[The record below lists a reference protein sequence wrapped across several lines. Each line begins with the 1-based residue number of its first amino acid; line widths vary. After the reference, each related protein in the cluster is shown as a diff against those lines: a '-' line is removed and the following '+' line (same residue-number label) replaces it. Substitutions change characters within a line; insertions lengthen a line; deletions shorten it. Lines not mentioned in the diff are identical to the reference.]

1 MSSRVRHALARMFP
15 GILLVVIGLLAALV
29 RRGRP
34 THRSAAA
41 VPLTTGKPT
50 PVSRPR
56 GLGVA
61 FYGLAF
67 LALVLGLG
75 LTLFLSSGGG
85 AVRRFL
91 AEPAEETGQR
101 SLAVLSPGK
110 EGADRAAGAADRTET
125 QRGPASA
132 DPGASPLPAPTFET
146 VRVARNGNLV
156 VAGRAAPNDTV
167 ALLVDGKPV
176 AEAVAD
182 ASGQF
187 AVVPPTLPTG
197 TSEVGLR
204 VTDAQGR
211 VRTGSESVAVA
222 VSPSRDTLPLVALT
236 APDRATRVLS
246 QADPVPKR
254 PDEKSNDPVRGVAGS
269 DVTGTGDPAGGENPR
284 ASGLARAFPNSKIIS
299 EETYPEGSTLG
310 STKSAAPDATG
321 STVPG
326 TGVPAA
332 TGATL
337 PKIVSVDAGPGGR
350 LFVSGQAAAGA
361 TIRLY
366 LNDTLIAP
374 ARVGRDGAVHF
385 TIGGGVR
392 PGAYAVRLD
401 QVDGTPGTV
410 RSRVEVP
417 FLVPTS
423 EPSAEP
429 EPSPAVSAGLT
440 PGATTRAPMRSEP
453 PRDPS
458 VPVTD
463 PSAVFVPEVKTTRI
477 ERGDSLWAISRR
489 VYGEGDR
496 YTAIYDANQ
505 DQIREPDLI
514 YPGQVFVLPGEVPP
528 ETGPDDGRG

>member
-67 LALVLGLG
+67 LALVLGHG

-101 SLAVLSPGK
+101 SLAVLSPGQ

-125 QRGPASA
+125 QRGLASA
-132 DPGASPLPAPTFET
+132 DPGALPLPAPTFDT
-146 VRVARNGNLV
+146 VRVAPNGNL
-156 VAGRAAPNDTV
+156 ALTGRAAPNDTI
-167 ALLVDGKPV
+167 ALLIDGKPV

-182 ASGQF
+182 ANGQF
-187 AVVPPTLPTG
+187 AVVPPTLPTR

-222 VSPSRDTLPLVALT
+222 VSPSRDTPPLVALT

-254 PDEKSNDPVRGVAGS
+254 PDEKSNDPGRGAAGP

-284 ASGLARAFPNSKIIS
+284 ASELARAFPNSKIIS
-299 EETYPEGSTLG
+299 EETYPAGSTL
-310 STKSAAPDATG
+310 G

-374 ARVGRDGAVHF
+374 ARVGRDGAVRF
-385 TIGGGVR
+385 TISGGVR

-440 PGATTRAPMRSEP
+440 PGATTPAPMRSEP

-458 VPVTD
+458 VTVTD
-463 PSAVFVPEVKTTRI
+463 PSAVFVTEVKTTRI

-496 YTAIYDANQ
+496 YTAIYHANQ

>member
-91 AEPAEETGQR
+91 AEPAEKTGQR
-101 SLAVLSPGK
+101 SLAVLSPGQ
-110 EGADRAAGAADRTET
+110 EGAD
-125 QRGPASA
+125 S
-132 DPGASPLPAPTFET
+132 GASPQPAPTFDT
-146 VRVARNGNLV
+146 VRVARNGDLA

-187 AVVPPTLPTG
+187 AVVPHTLPNG

-204 VTDAQGR
+204 VIDAQGR

-222 VSPSRDTLPLVALT
+222 VSPSRDTPPLVALT
-236 APDRATRVLS
+236 ASDRATRVLT

-254 PDEKSNDPVRGVAGS
+254 PDEKSNDPVRGAAGP

-284 ASGLARAFPNSKIIS
+284 ASELARAFPNSKIIS
-299 EETYPEGSTLG
+299 EETNPEGSTLG

-326 TGVPAA
+326 TDVPAA

-374 ARVGRDGAVHF
+374 ARVGRDGAVRF

-417 FLVPTS
+417 FLIPTS

-440 PGATTRAPMRSEP
+440 PGATTPAPMRSEP

-458 VPVTD
+458 VTVTD
-463 PSAVFVPEVKTTRI
+463 PSAVFVTEVKTTRI
-477 ERGDSLWAISRR
+477 ERGDSLWAISQR

-505 DQIREPDLI
+505 DQIRDPDLI